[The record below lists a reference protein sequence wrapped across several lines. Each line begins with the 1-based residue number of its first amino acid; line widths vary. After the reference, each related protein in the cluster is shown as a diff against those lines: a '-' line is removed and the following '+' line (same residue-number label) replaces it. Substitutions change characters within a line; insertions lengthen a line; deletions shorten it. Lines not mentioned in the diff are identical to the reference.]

1 MLKLIFLLSSDLYF
15 YPANYLKS
23 MYWIGLSGSFIRM
36 DPTLKKWLLI
46 QTASKTSA
54 TSEATEASLLMGLY
68 LPH

>member
-1 MLKLIFLLSSDLYF
+1 
-15 YPANYLKS
+15 

-68 LPH
+68 FPH